1 MTSQKRYRQHQES
14 NKNNSR
20 FRDLPPRF
28 KRQKSV
34 PSAAPS
40 PAATPLPAE
49 AHTGKSPVAQVG
61 ADTQLDTEINI
72 LPAVTKSEPPQQAS
86 PPMAPST
93 TSVFPVEQ
101 SHSSKLR
108 PGADVFEPPVSPV
121 TWQWPAKSNPFI
133 LSQWDNRQF
142 NRASNTQPLP
152 IPLGTRFGYKLD
164 SPPLSPWPG
173 RNATNFAGQF
183 GMAGCP
189 PWMSPASDICTGQ
202 GIHGTPSVYYNNEN
216 WAPNQNLMYPHSPG
230 GSWGKPTTP
239 QHLYTTPLQLQ
250 QEHATVSSRYADNHS
265 ANSRNS
271 ARLPVDYTDPDIR
284 TIEMLREL
292 ERVADEKDSEDFGVD
307 RKSLVSHHLRMLMCA
322 VDKYTEGIEDGIADI
337 SRNDEVSLASGE
349 STPRVSPGPFA
360 MKEKQTKINTKE
372 ANPESS
378 CSLWTPA
385 KEHSSWNTP
394 EIEQASSV
402 ASQQAQGC
410 KSPVQQAAP
419 MQGCRSPVQ
428 QTAPMQGCRSP
439 VQQAVPM
446 QGCRS
451 PLQQAS
457 PRTEQPN
464 SVKGQSGSWDLWS
477 SPSFDFSGVLNQNLD
492 ELTRNPFSRLKENDE
507 EERKPLYRR

>member
-34 PSAAPS
+34 PSAATV

-49 AHTGKSPVAQVG
+49 THTGKSPVAQVA
-61 ADTQLDTEINI
+61 ADTHFDTEIN
-72 LPAVTKSEPPQQAS
+72 LPVVTKSESPQQAS
-86 PPMAPST
+86 PLMAPST
-93 TSVFPVEQ
+93 TSVFPVEE

-152 IPLGTRFGYKLD
+152 IQLGTHFGYKLD
-164 SPPLSPWPG
+164 SPPLSPWAG

-183 GMAGCP
+183 GMSGCS
-189 PWMSPASDICTGQ
+189 PWMSPASDICTSQ
-202 GIHGTPSVYYNNEN
+202 GIHGPPVYYNNEN

-230 GSWGKPTTP
+230 GSWGKPTTT
-239 QHLYTTPLQLQ
+239 QHLYTTPSQLQ
-250 QEHATVSSRYADNHS
+250 QEHATASSRYADNHS
-265 ANSRNS
+265 ANGRNS
-271 ARLPVDYTDPDIR
+271 VRLPVDYTDPDIR

-360 MKEKQTKINTKE
+360 VKEKQTKINTQE
-372 ANPESS
+372 AKPESN
-378 CSLWTPA
+378 CSLWTPG
-385 KEHSSWNTP
+385 KEQSSWNTP

-402 ASQQAQGC
+402 ASQQAMQACKSPLQQAVLMQGC
-410 KSPVQQAAP
+410 KSA
-419 MQGCRSPVQ
+419 
-428 QTAPMQGCRSP
+428 
-439 VQQAVPM
+439 
-446 QGCRS
+446 
-451 PLQQAS
+451 LQQAS

-464 SVKGQSGSWDLWS
+464 IIKGQNGTWDLWS

-507 EERKPLYRR
+507 EQRKPLYRR